1 MGSYP
6 TDPYRPPPP
15 PARLEPMAVHSP
27 TRSAAPPVDR
37 PPRRLLPALDHPAD
51 LLRNLGPNWFAA
63 VMGTGIV
70 GNAAITLPVGGQALR
85 PAATAVW
92 ALATLLLLAL
102 LGAWTAHAVRH
113 PDRARALAG
122 HPVMGHFW
130 GAPAMA
136 LLTVGA
142 GTVALG
148 ADLLGTHLAVRAG
161 AVLWAAGT
169 ALGLLTCV
177 AVPYRTMT
185 GEPAPADAAFGGWLM
200 PVVPPMVSA
209 ATGAALVPHLPAGQP
224 RLTLLLVCA
233 ALFGISLCCSLIL
246 LPQLWSRLVHHG
258 PGPAALV
265 PTLWMVLGP
274 LGQSVTAVHL
284 LADAAPGVL
293 PAPYAAAVRAA
304 VPLYGV
310 PVWGFALMWLALAT
324 ALTVRQARRGLPF
337 SLAWWGF
344 TFPVGTCVTASA
356 GLADRLGAHLFTAT
370 ALALYAFLV
379 LAWLTVG
386 TRTLRGALRGTLFL
400 PPPAPPAR
408 TP

>member
-1 MGSYP
+1 
-6 TDPYRPPPP
+6 
-15 PARLEPMAVHSP
+15 MAVHSP
-27 TRSAAPPVDR
+27 APPAAPPVDR

-51 LLRNLGPNWFAA
+51 ALRNLGPNWFAA

-148 ADLLGTHLAVRAG
+148 ADLFGTHLAVRAG

-185 GEPAPADAAFGGWLM
+185 GEPAPTDAAFGGWLM

-209 ATGAALVPHLPAGQP
+209 ATGAALVPHLPAGQA

-246 LPQLWSRLVHHG
+246 LPQLWSRLAHHG
-258 PGPAALV
+258 LGPAALV

-310 PVWGFALMWLALAT
+310 PVWGFALMWLALAA

-356 GLADRLGAHLFTAT
+356 GLADRLGAYLFTAT

-400 PPPAPPAR
+400 PRRRRPPAPPDREGEGALAR
-408 TP
+408 SDRS